1 MGSTARR
8 ARPAVRGSGAGR
20 GYVILPEGGLC
31 KPAGVSRLAQRA
43 ISGAL
48 PISENVITV
57 AVVTGDDSPAV
68 GRDDELQERWARR
81 NPGPSLAVLHTE
93 YASAAGP
100 VLAFTGRL
108 RDQRAGQIVVL
119 IPVATPDRPRYR
131 FPHDHLDLML
141 ANPASPVAASA
152 LPSAISLRTSS
163 SRGASRPSGD
173 SA

>member
-1 MGSTARR
+1 MVVV
-8 ARPAVRGSGAGR
+8 PA
-20 GYVILPEGGLC
+20 
-31 KPAGVSRLAQRA
+31 AGVSRLAQRA

-57 AVVTGDDSPAV
+57 AVVTGDDSPAA

-100 VLAFTGRL
+100 VLASLDRL
-108 RDQRAGQIVVL
+108 REQRAEQIVVL

-152 LPSAISLRTSS
+152 LPSAISLSTSS

>member
-100 VLAFTGRL
+100 VLASLDRL
-108 RDQRAGQIVVL
+108 REQRAEQIMVL
-119 IPVATPDRPRYR
+119 IPVATPD
-131 FPHDHLDLML
+131 
-141 ANPASPVAASA
+141 PAA
-152 LPSAISLRTSS
+152 LPLPARSSGPNARHRAGQPSRHRHRTCRGLAPSA
-163 SRGASRPSGD
+163 
-173 SA
+173 

>member
-1 MGSTARR
+1 VVVV
-8 ARPAVRGSGAGR
+8 PA
-20 GYVILPEGGLC
+20 
-31 KPAGVSRLAQRA
+31 AGVSRLAQRA

-57 AVVTGDDSPAV
+57 AVVTGDDSPAA

-81 NPGPSLAVLHTE
+81 NPGPPLAVLHTE

-152 LPSAISLRTSS
+152 LPSAISLSTSS

>member
-1 MGSTARR
+1 MVVV
-8 ARPAVRGSGAGR
+8 PA
-20 GYVILPEGGLC
+20 
-31 KPAGVSRLAQRA
+31 AGVSRLAQRA

-152 LPSAISLRTSS
+152 LPSAISLSTSS